1 MPGVRPLSCFSS
13 LLSLQSPQDVPLST
27 KRVCLDRDDHSI
39 DKIPIEPLLGVISQ
53 GLRIVLMEM
62 MPVDTFINV
71 QVLQNVST
79 QARHSDYTTLLMCDR
94 VIQNGNGC
102 KDEHASQNVRL

>member
-1 MPGVRPLSCFSS
+1 MPGVRPLSCLSS

-39 DKIPIEPLLGVISQ
+39 DKIPIEPLLGVISR

-71 QVLQNVST
+71 QVLQNAST

-102 KDEHASQNVRL
+102 KDEHASQNVSL